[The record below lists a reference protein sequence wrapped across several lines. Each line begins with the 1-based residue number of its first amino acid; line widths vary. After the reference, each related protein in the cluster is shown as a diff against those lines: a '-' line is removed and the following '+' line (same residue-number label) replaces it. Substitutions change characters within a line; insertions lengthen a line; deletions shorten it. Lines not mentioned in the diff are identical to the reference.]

1 MKAGDIEINILAN
14 YQQIEK
20 DLKHVEQ
27 RSQDAGNRAGKSFK
41 DEFVSK
47 SQMQAESILGKF
59 QGIKAA
65 EGLARAAASFLRSD
79 KSMPEAL
86 LESLKSVP
94 FAGAFVDLGHAIFDA
109 VYDNTIGATEAA
121 ARQQARLAE
130 AAYAEEEQIREKSAQ
145 EQADTAKRLV
155 DLRGQL
161 AEQQAK
167 REIGLLRD
175 REKHNNDISKTQDRE
190 IEEARRKNEE
200 ERIKALAGV
209 QSQEERKVIKELY
222 EAKLRA
228 AEDAI
233 VEEAFNRRREIG
245 KQLFEEKQQAEKNA
259 KAIAEAKAKEEQE
272 IADKL
277 AEEAVKRLGEFRDKQ
292 EEIEQKRA
300 DALTAGVT
308 SANTALGTFTFDAY
322 SDADKKR
329 NDQDSLRQL
338 REINQA
344 ISNLGLN

>member
-27 RSQDAGNRAGKSFK
+27 RAEEAGSRAGRSFK
-41 DEFVSK
+41 EEFSLK

-65 EGLARAAASFLRSD
+65 EGLARSMASFLRSD
-79 KSMPEAL
+79 KSIAEAL
-86 LESLKSVP
+86 VESLKSVP
-94 FAGAFVDLGHAIFDA
+94 FAGAFVDLGQAIFDS
-109 VYDNTIGATEAA
+109 VYENTIGAAEAA

-130 AAYAEEEQIREKSAQ
+130 AAYAEQIAAFEQSAKEDVENEKRVAELRQTYAEEFRRGEIEFVEKRI
-145 EQADTAKRLV
+145 DTAADLEEIFQRKRNDIIAKNERERTKALYETRSEEEASLTYEIYEKRKQIALEAL
-155 DLRGQL
+155 DIEMRDRRS
-161 AEQQAK
+161 AIDREQQQQLK
-167 REIGLLRD
+167 
-175 REKHNNDISKTQDRE
+175 
-190 IEEARRKNEE
+190 
-200 ERIKALAGV
+200 
-209 QSQEERKVIKELY
+209 
-222 EAKLRA
+222 A
-228 AEDAI
+228 AEDLA
-233 VEEAFNRRREIG
+233 
-245 KQLFEEKQQAEKNA
+245 A
-259 KAIAEAKAKEEQE
+259 KKAKEEQE

-277 AEEAVKRLGEFRDKQ
+277 AEEAVKRLGELRDQQ

-300 DALTAGVT
+300 DAFTAGVT

-338 REINQA
+338 REINRA
-344 ISNLGLN
+344 MTNLGLT